1 MCPLHVRSAKR
12 VCKKR
17 TRFAERTF
25 AKCPLSEKWP
35 PDADFYSRARKN
47 DMPAQRNVCSKKEHV
62 SLSGH
67 SENVRTAKLTIPCR
81 RKGYHFRDVQ
91 KTKNYVKPN
100 TKAVPPPSSTGA
112 APRWRRPSR
121 AASSPT
127 PPAPPP
133 PLGRRRRR
141 PQQRPPPQ
149 GPGGGRRR
157 PS

>member
-1 MCPLHVRSAKR
+1 MCPLHVRSAKH

-25 AKCPLSEKWP
+25 AKCPLSEKCP
-35 PDADFYSRARKN
+35 PDVDFYSRKRKN
-47 DMPAQRNVCSKKEHV
+47 EMSAQRNVCSKKEHV

-100 TKAVPPPSSTGA
+100 TKAQTILEIIDGEEDNQENA
-112 APRWRRPSR
+112 A
-121 AASSPT
+121 
-127 PPAPPP
+127 
-133 PLGRRRRR
+133 LGDDE
-141 PQQRPPPQ
+141 
-149 GPGGGRRR
+149 GDD
-157 PS
+157 S